1 MVITRKNGKKSKYT
15 LFERMI
21 LCILLLIPVVFLI
34 LYIAGN
40 MGVAR
45 KKVEK
50 DARDAHR
57 IEADWQV
64 AKDGSDRIEAMIF
77 YDEKKTD
84 YTMSIYVRKDRL
96 SVRED
101 GLPLFDKA
109 KIGIAESILDNYGFF
124 FRMGGGLLNWNEEIT
139 EIKVADYGYVIAS
152 MNDIG
157 VASLEIYDNGEER
170 VIEVDS
176 GEPFIAAV
184 TENASIRFYDAEGQL
199 LEVWSQT

>member
-1 MVITRKNGKKSKYT
+1 MVIMRKNGKKSKYT

-40 MGVAR
+40 MG
-45 KKVEK
+45 
-50 DARDAHR
+50 
-57 IEADWQV
+57 
-64 AKDGSDRIEAMIF
+64 
-77 YDEKKTD
+77 
-84 YTMSIYVRKDRL
+84 RKDRL